1 MVREVAFG
9 FLLRPGR
16 AHSSDLMIDLK
27 EWTHLALRWI
37 HVFAGILWV
46 GTTYY
51 FTWLD
56 GRFAELEA
64 LAKRDASEP
73 APGNGVWM
81 VHSGG
86 FYFVERQK
94 VPNVMPEKLHWF
106 RWEAAI
112 TWLSGILLFVLVY
125 YHGGLMVET
134 EDARI
139 SAGMAVTWSMI
150 LLGVGWLVYDLL
162 WSSKLFA
169 NEGLGVVVNYL
180 LVVAT
185 TYGLFRYFGSRAAC
199 LQLGGMFGTIMTAN
213 VWMRILPAQRRMV
226 AALKQGKEPDLAEA
240 KRAKMRS
247 KHNTFIVIPV
257 VFLMLSPH
265 FPGTYHWTIVSILI
279 LVGWA
284 AAKLIRR
291 A

>member
-1 MVREVAFG
+1 MTFDSLFRWIYVHVFLGEFKE
-9 FLLRPGR
+9 FTHLLLR
-16 AHSSDLMIDLK
+16 
-27 EWTHLALRWI
+27 WT

-56 GRFAELEA
+56 GRFSELETKPVDSA
-64 LAKRDASEP
+64 VNPSGKSEK
-73 APGNGVWM
+73 NVWM

-86 FYFVERQK
+86 FYRVEKQI
-94 VPNVMPEKLHWF
+94 VPNVMPERLHWF
-106 RWEAAI
+106 KWEAAL

-125 YHGGLMVET
+125 YHGKIMVDF

-139 SAGMAVTWSMI
+139 KEGTAVLCSICLIMFGWVVYDLILSKLFLKNE
-150 LLGVGWLVYDLL
+150 LLGVSVSY
-162 WSSKLFA
+162 
-169 NEGLGVVVNYL
+169 GVI
-180 LVVAT
+180 VALT
-185 TYGLFRYFGSRAAC
+185 FGLFYYFSRRAAC
-199 LQLGGMFGTIMTAN
+199 LQLGAMLGTIMTSN

-226 AALKQGKEPDLAEA
+226 AALEQGREPDPVEA
-240 KRAKMRS
+240 RGAKARS

-265 FPGTYHWTIVSILI
+265 FPGAYNWITVCLMILI
-279 LVGWA
+279 GWA
-284 AAKLIRR
+284 AAKWLRR